1 MAVSS
6 STSDAVPCDTNGNT
20 LPAVHPRPSFQV
32 SPHMISFVG
41 GVAIT
46 LIVMYFCTQF
56 GSKKRD

>member
-1 MAVSS
+1 MSADST
-6 STSDAVPCDTNGNT
+6 TSDAVPCDTNGT
-20 LPAVHPRPSFQV
+20 PLTSLQPRPSFQV